1 MQAHPFIL
9 LSTFSDEPRI
19 IHHVI
24 HFVVDH
30 VISEL
35 ISLRALELLTLMS
48 MDVLLDPLLLE
59 GIVPCRVPSMRTA
72 SRVGD
77 LFKHM

>member
-1 MQAHPFIL
+1 MQAHPLIF
-9 LSTFSDEPRI
+9 LSAFSDEPWI

-24 HFVVDH
+24 HLVVDH

-35 ISLRALELLTLMS
+35 IPLRALELLTLMS
-48 MDVLLDPLLLE
+48 MDVLLDPLFLE
-59 GIVPCRVPSMRTA
+59 GIVPCRMSPMCTA